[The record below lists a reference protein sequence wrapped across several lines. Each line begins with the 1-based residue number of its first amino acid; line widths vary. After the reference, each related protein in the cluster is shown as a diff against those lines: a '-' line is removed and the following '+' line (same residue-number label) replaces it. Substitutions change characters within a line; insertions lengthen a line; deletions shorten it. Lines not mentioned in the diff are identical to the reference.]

1 MTENQYVTVC
11 AADAAYLHALSKV
24 GREIADQRG
33 YMLRV
38 MLFAKAQYQCE
49 ENARLL
55 EYVFECAKK
64 MDAEMNVCYTD
75 RPMEKLLRDRSA
87 CLVMNKKE
95 GLTEQL
101 LQRMPEKKLVVTS

>member
-1 MTENQYVTVC
+1 MPENQYVTVC
-11 AADAAYLHALSKV
+11 AADTAYLYALSKL

-55 EYVFECAKK
+55 EYVFACAKT
-64 MDAEMNVCYTD
+64 MDAEMNVYYTD
-75 RPMEKLLRDRSA
+75 RPMEKLMRDQSA
-87 CLVMNKKE
+87 CLVMNREE
-95 GLTEQL
+95 GLTDQI
-101 LQRMPEKKLVVTS
+101 RRAMPEKKLVVMK